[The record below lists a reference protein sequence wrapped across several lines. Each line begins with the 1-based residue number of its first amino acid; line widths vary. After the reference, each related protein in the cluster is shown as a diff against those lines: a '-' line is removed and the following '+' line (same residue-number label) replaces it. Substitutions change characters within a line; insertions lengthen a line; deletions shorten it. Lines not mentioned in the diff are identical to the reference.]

1 MDKFDIISCFKEP
14 PTLRTPRLILRKL
27 LKSDAE
33 DMYEYASNPTVSR
46 FLLWDAHPSPKYT
59 LKYLAYLQGRYRA
72 GEFYDWAL
80 IDRKSGKMIGTCGF
94 TSFDFQNNSAEVG
107 YVLNPAYW
115 HCGIAAEA
123 LFEVLNFAFAVL
135 GLNRVEAK
143 YMLGNEDSRH
153 VMEKCGMTFEG
164 VARDAIFAKGRYIS
178 IGICSV
184 LRREF
189 LKVRA

>member
-107 YVLNPAYW
+107 YVLNPDYW

-123 LFEVLNFAFAVL
+123 LFEVLHFAFAVL

-189 LKVRA
+189 LKTRA